1 MAKNIL
7 TVMTRKQAIMEF
19 ENFVLP
25 VVIKQFEMDGVRD
38 LPARREAWNDW
49 TDSLCKD
56 FYISDWQYMNW
67 TQPDICG

>member
-19 ENFVLP
+19 KNFVLP

-38 LPARREAWNDW
+38 LPARREAWNNW
-49 TDSLCKD
+49 TDSLC
-56 FYISDWQYMNW
+56 
-67 TQPDICG
+67 